1 MQKSD
6 APDLGPICRRHE
18 RAGRRHRRAA
28 IAMAAG
34 GALLAVAGM
43 WLPGAPE
50 LAALVVGLLVAAL
63 AAVPLARSFELRER
77 AEGLSFLEEEWRAAA
92 ASDAKKAGQ
101 AFAALIARLYQRPA
115 RG

>member
-1 MQKSD
+1 MLIRQASD
-6 APDLGPICRRHE
+6 IRPSEITQRSVWLRRRE
-18 RAGRRHRRAA
+18 
-28 IAMAAG
+28 
-34 GALLAVAGM
+34 
-43 WLPGAPE
+43 
-50 LAALVVGLLVAAL
+50 LVAAL